1 MAQHDPTVSLSWRAQ
16 PPAGP
21 LALNFAAYKRQ
32 VQIGCRTVMR
42 DRLERAW
49 PGKAPPGEAR
59 GLDRAA
65 RPPLGGSSCPC
76 PSPVSS

>member
-49 PGKAPPGEAR
+49 PGKAQPGEAR
-59 GLDRAA
+59 G
-65 RPPLGGSSCPC
+65 
-76 PSPVSS
+76 